1 MNNPR
6 TRASNWPVFDE
17 SGTHVGDIIRQR
29 GSTLWSLQ
37 RRGMHRPF
45 KRDIPSLDAA
55 KALAAAYP
63 QVWAGRNFKLSQ
75 SLKAYAFWVALL
87 AAFAVAVHFVAVS

>member
-1 MNNPR
+1 MKKPR

-17 SGTHVGDIIRQR
+17 SGTHVGDIIRKR

-55 KALAAAYP
+55 KALAAEYP
-63 QVWAGRNFKLSQ
+63 QVWAGTNFKLGQ
-75 SLKAYAFWVALL
+75 SLKFSAFWVILL
-87 AAFAVAVHFVAVS
+87 AAFAVAV